1 MGLYASGNNTS
12 SQGWQG
18 WHDLII
24 LQLHLATH
32 FFYTYCHT
40 FKELVATASMAD
52 ELDELNPSD
61 VVFLEKLKESK
72 NTAIFKV
79 AVNGTICVM
88 KVVRE
93 LN

>member
-1 MGLYASGNNTS
+1 
-12 SQGWQG
+12 
-18 WHDLII
+18 
-24 LQLHLATH
+24 
-32 FFYTYCHT
+32 
-40 FKELVATASMAD
+40 MAD

-79 AVNGTICVM
+79 AVNGTIYVI